1 MQIRKEEANIIQQ
14 EKDNLYRELKESR
27 FEVATVTQE
36 KDKIKDIY
44 EKQKADREREIC
56 KLQVRVKGLKK

>member
-56 KLQVRVKGLKK
+56 KLQVRVKGKK

>member
-44 EKQKADREREIC
+44 EKQLWGYLNLFAFIC
-56 KLQVRVKGLKK
+56 LILKK